1 MMKFANQQVV
11 FMARVLALCV
21 AGYNGSLFA
30 APHSSGGAA
39 EKREFAV
46 TSAPK
51 DSTHPFYGQGSKMGL
66 VVDGAQGKTLV
77 LTRGVEYTFNVN
89 TGPMHDFYFS
99 TSPVGQGAM
108 TITEGV
114 TGQFT
119 YRGVVEFAPGA
130 STPDVVYYGCRNHK
144 NMGGKIYIVDKGQA
158 APVESASAPAAPA
171 DTEGSSAP
179 PPVTP
184 SAMEAQVKQK
194 IDFANMLVNVS
205 KGAQRISASSNAQA
219 KEMLGSARGHL
230 DASRTALAA
239 GDVGKAQTEV
249 DESLKLVSTAARMVP
264 SDSQEVSDPK
274 FKYNELLDA
283 IKTFE
288 SSYKQHRDRL
298 GAKKGTAA
306 NTLDTKK
313 FQDALAQARSHA
325 DAGQYDEANKSLMSA
340 QRMVT
345 SALGALLNAETVV
358 YDKNFA
364 TPAEEYE
371 YELARYKSYEEL
383 IPLAIEQ
390 KNPPANTVEKMRELA
405 EKAKTIHGEAVQQ
418 AARKDYATAI
428 GNLQDATMQLQ
439 RALMIAGV
447 N

>member
-1 MMKFANQQVV
+1 MMMKFENQHIM
-11 FMARVLALCV
+11 FMVPVLAISL
-21 AGYNGSLFA
+21 AGYHGASL
-30 APHSSGGAA
+30 AA
-39 EKREFAV
+39 EKRDFVV
-46 TSAPK
+46 TAAPK

-66 VVDGAQGKTLV
+66 VVDGVQGKTLV

-99 TSPVGQGAM
+99 SNPVGQGAS

-119 YRGVVEFAPGA
+119 YRGTVEFAPAA
-130 STPDVVYYGCRNHK
+130 STPGVVYYQCRNHK
-144 NMGGKIYIVDKGQA
+144 NMGGKIHVVDKGQA
-158 APVESASAPAAPA
+158 APVESSSTAAPA
-171 DTEGSSAP
+171 PAETEGSSAP

-194 IDFANMLVNVS
+194 IDFSNMLVNAS

-219 KEMLGSARGHL
+219 KDMLGSARAHL

-239 GDVGKAQTEV
+239 GDIGKAQADV
-249 DESLKLVSTAARMVP
+249 DESLKLVSAAARLVP
-264 SDSQEVSDPK
+264 SDSQEVTDPK
-274 FKYNELLDA
+274 FRYNELLDA

-298 GAKKGTAA
+298 ATKKGAAA

-313 FQDALAQARSHA
+313 FQDALVQARGHA
-325 DAGQYDEANKSLMSA
+325 DAGHYDEANKVLMGA

-371 YELARYKSYEEL
+371 YELSRYKSYEEL

-390 KNPPANTVEKMRELA
+390 RNPPAATVEKMRELS
-405 EKAKTIHGEAVQQ
+405 EKAKAMHGDAVQQ
-418 AARKDYATAI
+418 ASKQDYATAI

>member
-1 MMKFANQQVV
+1 MKKFADQKVV
-11 FMARVLALCV
+11 FMARVLAFCV
-21 AGYNGSLFA
+21 AGYQGTLWA
-30 APHSSGGAA
+30 APQSAVP

-46 TSAPK
+46 TSASK

-66 VVDGAQGKTLV
+66 VVDGVQGKTLV
-77 LTRGVEYTFNVN
+77 LTRGLEYTFNVN

-99 TSPVGQGAM
+99 NNPVGQGAS

-119 YRGVVEFAPGA
+119 YRGAVEFAPGA
-130 STPDVVYYGCRNHK
+130 STPEVVYYQCRNHK
-144 NMGGKIYIVDKGQA
+144 NMGGKIFIIDKGQA
-158 APVESASAPAAPA
+158 APAGASSPAAATPVEA
-171 DTEGSSAP
+171 EGSSP
-179 PPVTP
+179 PPVVT
-184 SAMEAQVKQK
+184 SAAMEAQVKQK

-205 KGAQRISASSNAQA
+205 KGAQRISASSNVQA
-219 KEMLGSARGHL
+219 KDMLGSARGHL

-249 DESLKLVSTAARMVP
+249 DESLKLVSAAARMVP
-264 SDSQEVSDPK
+264 SDSQEVTDPK

-298 GAKKGTAA
+298 AAKKGNAA

-313 FQDALAQARSHA
+313 FQDALTQARGHA
-325 DAGQYDEANKSLMSA
+325 DAGHYDEANKSLMGA

-358 YDKNFA
+358 YDKNFT
-364 TPAEEYE
+364 TPAEEYQ

-383 IPLAIEQ
+383 IPIAIEQ
-390 KNPPANTVEKMRELA
+390 RNPPATTLEKMRELA
-405 EKAKTIHGEAVQQ
+405 ERAKGMHGEAVQQ
-418 AARKDYATAI
+418 ATKQDYATAI
-428 GNLQDATMQLQ
+428 GNLQDATIQLQ

>member
-1 MMKFANQQVV
+1 M
-11 FMARVLALCV
+11 FMAPVLAICL
-21 AGYNGSLFA
+21 AGYHGASL
-30 APHSSGGAA
+30 AA
-39 EKREFAV
+39 EKRDFVV
-46 TSAPK
+46 TAAPK
-51 DSTHPFYGQGSKMGL
+51 DGTHPFYGQGSKMGL
-66 VVDGAQGKTLV
+66 VVDGVQGKTLV

-99 TSPVGQGAM
+99 NNPVGQGAS

-119 YRGVVEFAPGA
+119 YRGTVEFAPAA
-130 STPDVVYYGCRNHK
+130 STPGVVYYQCRNHK
-144 NMGGKIYIVDKGQA
+144 NMGGKIHVVDKGQA
-158 APVESASAPAAPA
+158 APVESSSTVAPAPA
-171 DTEGSSAP
+171 ETEGSSAP

-219 KEMLGSARGHL
+219 KDMLGSARAHL

-239 GDVGKAQTEV
+239 GDIGKAQAEV
-249 DESLKLVSTAARMVP
+249 DESLKLVSAAARLVP
-264 SDSQEVSDPK
+264 SDSPEVTDPK
-274 FKYNELLDA
+274 FRYNELLDA

-298 GAKKGTAA
+298 AAKKGNAA

-313 FQDALAQARSHA
+313 FQDALVQARGHA
-325 DAGQYDEANKSLMSA
+325 DVGHYDEANKVLMGA

-345 SALGALLNAETVV
+345 SALGVLLNAETVV

-371 YELARYKSYEEL
+371 YELSRYKSYEEL

-390 KNPPANTVEKMRELA
+390 RNPPAATVEKMRELS
-405 EKAKTIHGEAVQQ
+405 EKAKAMHGDAVQQ
-418 AARKDYATAI
+418 AAKKDYATAI